1 MNHVTG
7 GRDFCMKNVVRPI
20 TATIDDCVRP
30 CSSTESGTLCS
41 AAAAKATN
49 RRLRHR
55 LTLTGVVAVALL
67 AGACTADPRSDK
79 PGGGQQA
86 EQQVE
91 AGVPPEYRAKAL
103 AHARDRQIDACGL
116 HDPAAAEKATGD
128 KGDELVPGSGG
139 LHECDLRLH
148 KGEFNSTWRFNVEA
162 GALFDAGSRKS
173 AAPENLGGLDVF
185 ITEGDTRC
193 EIAKPIDDDYA
204 VVMVANAPSGKDKP
218 AKTPC
223 QVLREYVT
231 ALAPTWKE
239 LPKRGSG
246 RTTPEFTLTRLDPC
260 SAAATAMDMF
270 AEPFLE
276 TSNPVTCTARSM
288 KPAPPQQRPKGAGRD
303 EVTVS
308 WIMDDDPAKLVRAG
322 DASAREVTIDGR
334 KAVLNKGSNGCT
346 TYIVW
351 DPDVSV
357 VEDNRNPEDETLT
370 QQIRINTATCD
381 NAEQVAQKIVAKVGG
396 K

>member
-1 MNHVTG
+1 MWQ
-7 GRDFCMKNVVRPI
+7 
-20 TATIDDCVRP
+20 
-30 CSSTESGTLCS
+30 
-41 AAAAKATN
+41 
-49 RRLRHR
+49 R
-55 LTLTGVVAVALL
+55 LTLTGLFAVALL
-67 AGACTADPRSDK
+67 AGACTVDPRPDN
-79 PGGGQQA
+79 PGGDQQA

-91 AGVPPEYRAKAL
+91 AGVPQEYRAKAL

-162 GALFDAGSRKS
+162 GALFDASSRKS
-173 AAPENLGGLDVF
+173 AAPENLGGLDIFV
-185 ITEGDTRC
+185 TEHDTSC

-204 VVMVANAPSGKDKP
+204 VVIVANAPSGKDKP
-218 AKTPC
+218 AKAPC

-288 KPAPPQQRPKGAGRD
+288 KPAPPQQRPKGVGRD
-303 EVTVS
+303 EVTVT
-308 WIMDDDPAKLVRAG
+308 WVMDDDPSKLVRAG
-322 DASAREVTIDGR
+322 DDSAREVTIDGR

-357 VEDNRNPEDETLT
+357 VADNRNPEDETLT
-370 QQIRINTATCD
+370 QQIRVTTATCD
-381 NAEQVAQKIVAKVGG
+381 NAEQIAQKIVAKVAG